1 MKESNLICMI
11 QAITNLADAFP
22 PSPHVGTE
30 TQSCISLA
38 VSVEKHLL
46 CFSADCTGS
55 VQSSLI
61 EGQEDLLARSGETSA
76 CVMLCQPLF
85 SLLFCY

>member
-11 QAITNLADAFP
+11 RAITNLADAFP

-38 VSVEKHLL
+38 VSVEKYLL

-61 EGQEDLLARSGETSA
+61 EGQGDLPARSGGTSA
-76 CVMLCQPLF
+76 CVMLYQPLF